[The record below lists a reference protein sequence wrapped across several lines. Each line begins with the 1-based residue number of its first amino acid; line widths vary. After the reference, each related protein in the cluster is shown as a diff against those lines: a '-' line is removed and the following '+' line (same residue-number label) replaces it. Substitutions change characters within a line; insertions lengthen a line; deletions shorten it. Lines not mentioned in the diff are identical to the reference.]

1 MATLNSFIRSANA
14 SYKRTARAN
23 ERQARAHAKQQQQ
36 YLKEQIRNDSIAA
49 VNAYNDYLEMLI
61 SIHKSCSETLNWNTF
76 LQEPEPVKPKKTKK
90 REEVAAVALHLYKP
104 SILDKLL
111 GKEHNKRA
119 NLQSTLDEAIRK
131 DLQEFNQNVQQ
142 YNNDLEDWKTV
153 RLIATG
159 VLAKESS
166 AYKDAISFFDPFTN
180 INQLGTRISCVFNGI
195 GLTLN
200 VSVNTLDIIPD
211 YVLSATANGKLSNK
225 KMTTTK
231 FNELYQDYVCSC
243 AIRVARETF
252 ALLPIDCLHVNA
264 IADLLDPSTG
274 RILPQPILSCK
285 FIQENLARLNFVH
298 IDCSDAMRNFV
309 HNMKFSKTTGFAP
322 VQVLS
327 NN

>member
-14 SYKRTARAN
+14 SYKRAARAN
-23 ERQARAHAKQQQQ
+23 ERQARAHAKQHQQ
-36 YLKEQIRNDSIAA
+36 YLKDQIRNDSIAA
-49 VNAYNDYLEMLI
+49 VNTYNEYLEMLI

-76 LQEPEPVKPKKTKK
+76 LREPEPIKPKKTKK
-90 REEVAAVALHLYKP
+90 REEVALVALHLYKP

-111 GKEHNKRA
+111 SKEYHKRA
-119 NLQSTLDEAIRK
+119 KLQTILDEAIRK
-131 DLQEFNQNVQQ
+131 DLQEFNQNAQQ
-142 YNNDLEDWKTV
+142 YNSDLEDWKTV
-153 RLIATG
+153 RAIAKG
-159 VLAKESS
+159 VLADESS
-166 AYKDAISFFDPFTN
+166 AYRDAISFFDPFAN
-180 INQLGTRISCVFNGI
+180 INQLGTQINCIFNDA

-211 YVLSATANGKLSNK
+211 YVLTATATGKLSNK
-225 KMTTTK
+225 KMTATK

-252 ALLPIDCLHVNA
+252 ALLPINCLYVNA

-285 FIQENLARLNFVH
+285 FIPENLSRLNFAH

-322 VQVLS
+322 IHVLS